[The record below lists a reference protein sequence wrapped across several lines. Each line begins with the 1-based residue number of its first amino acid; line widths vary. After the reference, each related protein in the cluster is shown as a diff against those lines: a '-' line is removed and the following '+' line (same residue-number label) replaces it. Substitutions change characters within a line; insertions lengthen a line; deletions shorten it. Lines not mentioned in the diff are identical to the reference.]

1 MGNVTQP
8 IRSATQIWV
17 VTRHQYGISTL
28 VSQTSFRGE
37 TSGGVATCRLIS
49 QANVCSNSSK
59 YLETET
65 GYMFSAPFVNL
76 NLRERGALSTK
87 KS

>member
-17 VTRHQYGISTL
+17 VTRHQYGISAL
-28 VSQTSFRGE
+28 VSQTSFREE
-37 TSGGVATCRLIS
+37 TSGDVATCRLFS

-59 YLETET
+59 YLET